1 MTNAPR
7 NSAFPTT
14 SWTLI
19 RKVQQGSGDD
29 ARHAMEAICRS
40 YWYPIYAFARR
51 SGFDAH
57 DAEDVTQQFFQDM
70 ITHESLQRVREERGQ
85 LRSFML
91 AMLKRIMSKER
102 RHGAAEKRG
111 GGRGATISFQDLAA
125 EEWYQNEPVDITD
138 PERLFERAWAEGVLR
153 SAEAK
158 LRSECA
164 AADDLQVFEAL
175 SEFLPMGDNA
185 TPYREVARRL
195 KIEEATVRIQIHRM
209 RKRYRKHIE
218 NEIAQTVS
226 DPLEQKAE
234 LDQLM
239 AVMGR

>member
-1 MTNAPR
+1 MSDNAR
-7 NSAFPTT
+7 NPSFPTT

-19 RKVQQGSGDD
+19 RKVQQGSHDD
-29 ARHAMEAICRS
+29 ARLAMEAICRG
-40 YWYPIYAFARR
+40 YWYPIYAFVRR

-57 DAEDVTQQFFQDM
+57 DAEDVTQRFFQDM
-70 ITHESLQRVREERGQ
+70 ITHESLQRVREEKGQ

-111 GGRGATISFQDLAA
+111 GGKDATISFHDLDA
-125 EEWYQNEPVDITD
+125 EDWYQNEPADITD

-175 SEFLPMGDNA
+175 SEFLPLGDNA

-195 KIEEATVRIQIHRM
+195 KLEEATVRIQIHRM

-218 NEIAQTVS
+218 DEIAQTVS
-226 DPLEQKAE
+226 DPVEQKLE

-239 AVMGR
+239 AAMGR